1 MAAVVSA
8 SKTERGGKES
18 NKYVLSVHFRSGAV
32 LNNAYAVVSQSPLSG
47 RERQVN
53 RL

>member
-1 MAAVVSA
+1 MADVVSA
-8 SKTERGGKES
+8 NKTERGGKES
-18 NKYVLSVHFRSGAV
+18 NKYVLSVHFGSGAV
-32 LNNAYAVVSQSPLSG
+32 LNNAHAVVSQSPPSG